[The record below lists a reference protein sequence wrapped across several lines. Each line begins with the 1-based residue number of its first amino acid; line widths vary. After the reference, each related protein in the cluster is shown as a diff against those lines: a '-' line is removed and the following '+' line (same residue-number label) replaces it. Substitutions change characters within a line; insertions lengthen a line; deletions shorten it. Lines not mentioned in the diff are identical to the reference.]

1 MGLWQ
6 GNFASQSVGF
16 ETQVTIVIPSDI
28 KEDENI
34 KTLFLLH
41 GYSGAHLDWLRYTTI
56 EKMANLKR
64 IAVVMPAINNSFY
77 ANMEYGANYFDYL
90 TIELPK
96 IVESTF
102 NLKLTKENTY
112 IAGLSMGGYGALKA
126 ALTYPEKYQGAASL
140 SGLLNVK
147 ESFDL
152 FKDRFKIVSG
162 VFGSKEKLLSKN
174 NPNDLYNLIQNYKN
188 DLDLYIA
195 CGTEDFLF
203 NQNEEFHKYLE
214 KNNFKHIYKTISG
227 DHNWDFWNSEIKGVL
242 DYFFK

>member
-6 GNFASQSVGF
+6 GSFQSEYVGF
-16 ETQVTIVIPSDI
+16 ETNLTVIIPNNI
-28 KEDENI
+28 KKVENI

-41 GYSGAHLDWLRYTTI
+41 GYSGSNLDWLRFTTI
-56 EKMANLKR
+56 EKLANEKN

-77 ANMEYGANYFDYL
+77 ANMEYGPNYFDYL
-90 TIELPK
+90 TKELPR

-102 NLKLTKENTY
+102 NIKLTKENTY

-140 SGLLNVK
+140 SGLINVK
-147 ESFDL
+147 EIYDNFS
-152 FKDRFKIVSG
+152 DRLKIVNG

-174 NPNDLYNLIQNYKN
+174 NPNDLYYLTKNYNN
-188 DLDLYIA
+188 DLELYIA

-214 KNNFKHIYKTISG
+214 KNNFNHIYKTLKG